1 MNLGHD
7 QDAARGM
14 LHRNVE
20 WARALE
26 RLHLRARLKAVIV
39 PGLEELVD
47 PGADPAV
54 LIAMADRQARRL
66 RDDLETTVPGGLPA
80 DRDSGIRGS
89 VLEAREE
96 EREWVRGHIHDT
108 ALQIL
113 EFIAG
118 DGFGTGL
125 TAAQIAHLAGGAG
138 RDLSRW
144 IEQSSPEG
152 DADLL
157 PQLELVTGEARA
169 MDPGVELV
177 VGDVG
182 DAPSG
187 EQAIAMAGAVRE
199 ALTNAR
205 KHARCSRVVVHVD
218 SDTEGRT
225 AVTVTDDGV
234 GIDLDRVTAASGLG
248 VKGSIVGRMKRVGG
262 RATLQNTPGGGTRV
276 TLVTPTEESQS

>member
-1 MNLGHD
+1 MNLGHEHGG
-7 QDAARGM
+7 AESP
-14 LHRNVE
+14 LHPNIE

-39 PGLEELVD
+39 PGLEEIVD

-54 LIAMADRQARRL
+54 LIALADRQARLL
-66 RDDLETTVPGGLPA
+66 RADLETPISSDLPA
-80 DRDSGIRGS
+80 DRHDGIRRS
-89 VLEAREE
+89 VQHAREE
-96 EREWVRGHIHDT
+96 ERAWVRGHLHDT

-125 TAAQIAHLAGGAG
+125 SAAQIAHLAGGAA

-144 IEQSSPEG
+144 I
-152 DADLL
+152 DAADPGHTDLL
-157 PQLELVTGEARA
+157 PQLELVAGEARR
-169 MDPGVELV
+169 MDPSVELV
-177 VGDVG
+177 VGDVE
-182 DAPSG
+182 DAPCG
-187 EQAIAMAGAVRE
+187 EQAVAGAVRE

-205 KHARCSRVVVHVD
+205 KHAQASRVVVHVD

-234 GIDLDRVTAASGLG
+234 GIDPDRVAAASGLG
-248 VKGSIVGRMKRVGG
+248 VKGSIVGRMERVGG
-262 RATLQNTPGGGTRV
+262 HATLQGAPGGGTRV
-276 TLVTPTEESQS
+276 TLVAPAEVTPT